1 MEKVPAKLGNEVSKL
16 VDVPVLG
23 IGAGAGCDGQILVTH
38 DMLGLYTKF
47 HPRFVR
53 RYAQLGEA
61 MREAFQRYAEDVKS
75 GDFPS
80 EDESY

>member
-1 MEKVPAKLGNEVSKL
+1 
-16 VDVPVLG
+16 
-23 IGAGAGCDGQILVTH
+23 VTQER
-38 DMLGLYTKF
+38 LGLDTRF

-61 MREAFQRYAEDVKS
+61 MRAAFQRYAEDVKS

-80 EDESY
+80 EDESD